1 MLAPHLARRK
11 GSSYTLRVTALAG
24 ALAALPFTA
33 GAATAVR
40 DSPEGG
46 LGDQLVQRID
56 TDSPAALRAWAER
69 VIAPTMPKDDRAAL
83 LNELMIANRESGG
96 LEIVDRRTDP
106 RQPDMLQLAVR
117 ARRDGRQGLFVLVV
131 DPKQSDKLTQA
142 TLFPMEDASLY
153 ATWPK
158 GPASHERIAELV
170 RAAIDKLAAADQFSG
185 CVTVKV
191 SGTVLL
197 DECRGMAER
206 SFAVPAD
213 HRTRFHVGSIGKMF
227 TAVAIAQLVESGK
240 LSWKT
245 TLAEA
250 LPEYPDQQLAR
261 RVTLWQLLH
270 HTAGLG
276 DFMVDAYFQHRER
289 YIDPADY
296 LDLIANQPVSG
307 EPGKQWSY
315 SNAGYVLLGRIV
327 EKASHETYDDY
338 IQHHVFAPAGMASS
352 GFDRL
357 DDVVPGLA
365 TGYYRE
371 GVFSHDW
378 KAAWLKLGAKGGPAG
393 GGYST
398 NSDLIAFATA
408 LRDGRLL
415 KAATLPTLFDD
426 EVPAGPGAYAAGFGD
441 RLSHGAHIRGHTGG
455 IEGTTAN
462 LQIVWETGAVVALTS
477 NQGPTQ
483 NWMLAE
489 HIADLLAAEAAASPS
504 P

>member
-11 GSSYTLRVTALAG
+11 GIRFTLRIATLAA
-24 ALAALPFTA
+24 ALAALPFTVN
-33 GAATAVR
+33 ATIAIQ
-40 DSPEGG
+40 DSPEGK

-56 TDSPAALRAWAER
+56 TNNPATLRTWAER
-69 VIAPTMPKDDRAAL
+69 VITPTMPKDDRAAFL
-83 LNELMIANRESGG
+83 SELMIANRESGG
-96 LEIVDRRTDP
+96 LDVVDRRSDAH
-106 RQPDMLQLAVR
+106 QPGMLQLAVR

-131 DPKQSDKLTQA
+131 DPKQPDKLAQA
-142 TLFPMEDASLY
+142 TLFPMEDAGLY

-158 GPASHERIAELV
+158 GPVSQEQIARLV
-170 RAAIDKLAAADQFSG
+170 RGAIDRLATADGFSG

-191 SGTVLL
+191 AGAVLVN
-197 DECRGMAER
+197 ECRGMAER
-206 SFAVPAD
+206 SFAVPIDD
-213 HRTRFHVGSIGKMF
+213 HTRFHVGSIGKMF

-261 RVTLWQLLH
+261 RITLWQLLH

-276 DFMVDAYFQHRER
+276 DFMVDEYFQHRER
-289 YIDPADY
+289 YIDPGDY
-296 LDLIANQPVSG
+296 LSLIAHQPVTG
-307 EPGKQWSY
+307 EPGKQWNY

-327 EKASHETYDDY
+327 EKVSRETYDDY
-338 IQHHVFAPAGMASS
+338 IQHHVFALAGMTSS

-357 DDVVPGLA
+357 DDVIPRLA

-371 GVFSHDW
+371 GVFSRDW
-378 KAAWLKLGAKGGPAG
+378 KAAWMKLGAKGGPAG

-398 NSDLIAFATA
+398 NADLIAFATA
-408 LRDGRLL
+408 LHDGKLVN
-415 KAATLPTLFDD
+415 AATLSTLFDD

-441 RLSHGAHIRGHTGG
+441 RLSHGVHIRGHTGG

-462 LQIVWETGAVVALTS
+462 LQIVWETGAIVALTS
-477 NQGPTQ
+477 NEGPTQ
-483 NWMLAE
+483 HWMLVE
-489 HIADLLAAEAAASPS
+489 HIADLLAAEAPASPA